1 MHLGHHSIN
10 QNYFQMMANP
20 ILYSPSKKVGD
31 LNGGLGGRPA
41 PRTPAHK
48 GRRLS
53 ETGSIWSSRTYSA
66 KSRTL
71 SEQNLSTS
79 TGNIF

>member
-1 MHLGHHSIN
+1 
-10 QNYFQMMANP
+10 MMANP

-31 LNGGLGGRPA
+31 LSGLGGRPA

-48 GRRLS
+48 GRRGS
-53 ETGSIWSSRTYSA
+53 ETSSLWSSRTYSA

-71 SEQNLSTS
+71 SEQNLSTT
-79 TGNIF
+79 TGIVPFKPN